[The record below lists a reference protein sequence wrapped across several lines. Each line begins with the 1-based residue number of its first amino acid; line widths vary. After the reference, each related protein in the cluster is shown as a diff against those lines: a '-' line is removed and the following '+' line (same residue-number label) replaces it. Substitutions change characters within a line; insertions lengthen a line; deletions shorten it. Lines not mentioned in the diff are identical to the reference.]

1 MGRTRKPV
9 SEQKGHLR
17 VIDMQKRL
25 AEEEMA
31 ASGKAPLRTPPDA
44 MFFDEN
50 AKKEWKRSVK
60 LLKEQKLFGDLDRNN
75 LLCYCNAFAQYL
87 KATQDLKE
95 SGTFTTADGKKHP
108 LVLVQ
113 KDFLAEAKTYAAL
126 CGLTMDSRLKAAAK
140 KTDAVET
147 QIKKKCGG
155 I

>member
-1 MGRTRKPV
+1 
-9 SEQKGHLR
+9 
-17 VIDMQKRL
+17 
-25 AEEEMA
+25 MA
-31 ASGKAPLRTPPDA
+31 TGGKSSLRTPPDT

-87 KATQDLKE
+87 KATKDLKE
-95 SGTFTTADGKKHP
+95 AGTFTTGNGKKHP
-108 LVLVQ
+108 LILVQ
-113 KDFLAEAKTYAAL
+113 KDFLVEAKTYAAL

-147 QIKKKCGG
+147 QIKKKFGG

>member
-9 SEQKGHLR
+9 SGQTGHLR
-17 VIDMQKRL
+17 VIDMQERL

-31 ASGKAPLRTPPDA
+31 SGGKASLRTPPDE

-50 AKKEWKRSVK
+50 AKKEWKRAVK

-87 KATQDLKE
+87 KATQQLRE
-95 SGTFTTADGKKHP
+95 AGAFVTANGKKHP

-113 KDFLAEAKTYAAL
+113 KDFLAEAKAYAAL
-126 CGLTMDSRLKAAAK
+126 CGLTVDSRLKAAAK
-140 KTDAVET
+140 KTDET
-147 QIKKKCGG
+147 EKQIRKNFGA